1 MTYGSNLEN
10 EDQSEENKA
19 AWNLPSDDEIR
30 QIENEYH
37 QEEAKERSGQDR
49 GRDAKNPERRRGQ
62 KRGQR

>member
-10 EDQSEENKA
+10 EDQSEENKT

-37 QEEAKERSGQDR
+37 KEEAKERSGQGR
-49 GRDAKNPERRRGQ
+49 GRDVKIPERRRGQ
-62 KRGQR
+62 KRVQR